1 MSSVDIS
8 TTKLVAVMLGV
19 SIISAGVTAVAITS
33 LSPSPIAPGAGTLT
47 GSDVLTIDS
56 QELLYSGNNV
66 TDVNVSVN
74 NTDTTS
80 HTVDIHVALIN
91 TTSGETVRS
100 ETITGVS
107 IGAGTVKTST
117 VTLTNSVSVS
127 KFDKVEVTVEQT
139 G

>member
-33 LSPSPIAPGAGTLT
+33 LSPSPVAPGAGTLT

-56 QELLYSGNNV
+56 QELLYTGNNV

-91 TTSGETVRS
+91 TTSGETVRA

-127 KFDKVEVTVEQT
+127 EFDKVEVNVEQT